1 MSIMIKIAPLIQNL
15 IGQPFQMKI
24 NTINNQRNK
33 LINRLKK
40 ENKFYSNFY
49 QQI

>member
-15 IGQPFQMKI
+15 IDQPFQMKI